1 MEKVSIEQT
10 DKDNFLDYYFL
21 KKELVNYCKKHGLS
35 AIGNKEE
42 LSQRILYYM
51 ETGKTLD
58 PKKKRTRKVVFQTIT
73 LKTSIETN
81 IVCSQT
87 HRAFFKKHIGKRFS
101 FNTQFQEWLKNN
113 AGKTYAQAIEAYQQI
128 EKEKKISKT
137 TIPSQFEYNTYIR
150 AFFAS
155 NKDKVLSQAIQCWK
169 YKKSQ
174 PGSHAY
180 EDSDLEIL
188 FSKS

>member
-10 DKDNFLDYYFL
+10 NKENFLDHYFL
-21 KKELVNYCKKHGLS
+21 KKELINYCKKNGLS

-51 ETGKTLD
+51 ETGKALN
-58 PKKKRTRKVVFQTIT
+58 PKKEQFKPSVIQTIT
-73 LKTSIETN
+73 LETCIEEN

-128 EKEKKISKT
+128 EKEKKLSKT
-137 TIPSQFEYNTYIR
+137 TIPSQFEYNAYVR